1 MTDPRY
7 GAGALAIAALIGL
20 AACKAQPTETVAEPA
35 PEVSVTVAP
44 IKRATLRAYVQ
55 GWGRVEPE
63 PASGGRPAASARV
76 TAPVAG
82 VVTAVLSAEGQH
94 MAQGTTMFRLDGRVA
109 DVAVERARQAVVVA
123 EQLVRRQEELGPGQA
138 TSQKAYQEAAAQLN
152 QARSELSAAELQRRL
167 LDVQAPISGTVVT
180 LNARLGDA
188 IDPST
193 ALAEL
198 IDLSRLVVRVS
209 IRSVDVARVTRGQ
222 RVEIVSNASP
232 GETTGP
238 AASTSSLA
246 TVDYIGAQVDAAT
259 DTVTVRAR
267 AAVGSAIRPGQFV
280 DVRIVTDERRDRL
293 VVPAESI
300 VRGAGGNEIAVVNGN
315 TAIKQRVTLGLSEG
329 GVVEIQGDGLRE
341 GLSVVVQGAY
351 GLPPTS
357 QIKVMGR

>member
-7 GAGALAIAALIGL
+7 ATGAIAIAVLVGL
-20 AACKAQPTETVAEPA
+20 AACRSQPTETVAEPT

-44 IKRATLRAYVQ
+44 IQRATLRAYVQ

-82 VVTAVLSAEGQH
+82 VVTAVLSAEGEH
-94 MAQGTTMFRLDGRVA
+94 IARGTTMFRLDGRVA

-123 EQLVRRQEELGPGQA
+123 EQLVRRQEQLGPGQA

-180 LNARLGDA
+180 LNARVGDA
-188 IDPST
+188 IDPSSI
-193 ALAEL
+193 LAEL

-222 RVEIVSNASP
+222 RMEIISNASL
-232 GETTGP
+232 GTGP
-238 AASTSSLA
+238 AASSPSLA

-259 DTVTVRAR
+259 DTIMVRAR
-267 AAVGSAIRPGQFV
+267 AVVSTAIRPGQFV

-293 VVPAESI
+293 VVPIESI
-300 VRGAGGNEIAVVNGN
+300 VRGEQGNEIAVVNGK
-315 TAIKQRVTLGLSEG
+315 TAVKQRVTLGLAEG
-329 GVVEIQGDGLRE
+329 GVVEVQGDGLRE

-357 QIKVMGR
+357 HIKVMER